1 MMRPDGRPQHSL
13 FRRLIV
19 TLAVVAGV
27 SVVLGAVLNA
37 TLGIR
42 PWPAGL
48 ISGALGLGPYGLVLL
63 RLRGA
68 LVGLGHAAEDL
79 SGGRPG
85 TEPRPTGI
93 EEVDRLADSLREAGR
108 HFRDTED
115 ALRRERALLE
125 VVLEALPGGILL
137 VEADDQVAYSNS
149 ACRQMLGTVG
159 DPSGR
164 LALRQIR
171 RLVTRARDSDQFYEE
186 ILQRGYPERTL
197 AARAFTIDAE
207 GRALV
212 IVLDLTES
220 RRVETMRRDFVTD
233 ASHELKTP
241 VASVLASA
249 EALQMALEHDP
260 ASIRMFAD
268 RILSSALRLSR
279 LISDLLDLSRLE
291 AQEPVPDDF
300 DLEEVVIS
308 EVEQYVH
315 SARRKDIAFSVQTTA
330 AAVKGSSAEL
340 GLAIRNLCDNAL
352 RYTEEGGR
360 ISVTLD
366 RRSGDAALTVTD
378 TGVGIPGRDLGRIFE
393 RFYRVDVA
401 RSRGT
406 GGTGLGLAIV
416 KHVAERHGGKVMV
429 ESLLGE
435 GSTFVLQIPLAGSD
449 ASV

>member
-1 MMRPDGRPQHSL
+1 MRPSGRTPHSL
-13 FRRLIV
+13 IRRLLV
-19 TLAVVAGV
+19 TLAVVAGL
-27 SVVLGAVLNA
+27 SALLGAVLHA
-37 TLGIR
+37 TLDMR
-42 PWPAGL
+42 PWLAGL
-48 ISGALGLGPYGLVLL
+48 SSGILGLGAYGTVLL
-63 RLRGA
+63 RLRRA

-79 SGGRPG
+79 LGGDPEPG
-85 TEPRPTGI
+85 PTGI
-93 EEVDRLADSLREAGR
+93 EEVDRLSDSLREAGR

-125 VVLEALPGGILL
+125 VVLEALPGGVLL
-137 VEADDQVAYSNS
+137 VEANDQVAYSNS
-149 ACRQMLGTVG
+149 ACGQMLGTVG

-171 RLVTRARDSDQFYEE
+171 SLVERARGSDQFYEE
-186 ILQRGYPERTL
+186 ILHRGYPERTL
-197 AARAFTIDAE
+197 AVRAFTIDTD
-207 GRALV
+207 RRVLV

-220 RRVETMRRDFVTD
+220 RRVATMRRDFVTD

-249 EALQMALEHDP
+249 EALQMALEKDP
-260 ASIRMFAD
+260 ASSRMFAD
-268 RILSSALRLSR
+268 QILSSALRLSS

-291 AQEPVPDDF
+291 SQDPTTGEF

-308 EVEQYVH
+308 EVKPFVT
-315 SARRKDIAFSVQTTA
+315 SARRKDIDFSVRTTP
-330 AAVKGSSAEL
+330 AAVRGSSAEL

-360 ISVTLD
+360 IAVTLA
-366 RRSGDAALTVTD
+366 RRNGEAALTVAD

-401 RSRGT
+401 RSRRT

-416 KHVAERHGGKVMV
+416 KHVAERHGGRVMV

-435 GSTFVLQIPLAGSD
+435 GSTFVLQIPLAETNTSI
-449 ASV
+449 